1 MLHERENSTGTNRPD
16 ECQMSN
22 FDLEN
27 DSVPQLIQGMMYAT
41 VEGLVTL
48 GRSGSNSEIDDV
60 VAELEGLTE
69 ADQQLLTANK
79 KDTKFNYYM
88 AWARTHLRKAGVIK
102 SQGRGLWAFQGD
114 TSIPASKEECIAIY
128 QANELA
134 RRAKPQ
140 SRDDESVDDL
150 VKDESSKLGWQ
161 GELIEVL
168 KQMPPDAFERLA
180 QRVLRESGFSRVK
193 VLGKTNDGGLDGVG
207 VLRVNLLSFHV
218 YFQCK
223 RYQGSVGS
231 KEIRDFRGALEG
243 RATQGLFITTG
254 TFTSEAQ
261 REATRDGARPI
272 ELIDGD
278 SLCELLEELQLG
290 VKTSEKIVKEM
301 TIHPEFFEE
310 L

>member
-1 MLHERENSTGTNRPD
+1 
-16 ECQMSN
+16 MSN
-22 FDLEN
+22 FSLHN
-27 DSVPQLIQGMMYAT
+27 DSVPQLIQGMMFAT
-41 VEGLVTL
+41 VIGLEAL
-48 GRSGSNSEIDDV
+48 GRSGSNAEIDDK

-69 ADQQLLTANK
+69 DDQQILMPNGQNAR
-79 KDTKFNYYM
+79 FNYFM
-88 AWARTHLRKAGVIK
+88 AWARTHLKKAGIIE
-102 SQGRGLWAFQGD
+102 SQGRALWAIKSD
-114 TSIPASKEECIAIY
+114 AVLPESREKCIEIY
-128 QANELA
+128 QITEAN
-134 RRAKPQ
+134 RRAQYKK
-140 SRDDESVDDL
+140 SNVNEEVTEDESDDFQEAMDWHGQL
-150 VKDESSKLGWQ
+150 L
-161 GELIEVL
+161 EVL
-168 KQMPPDAFERLA
+168 KAMSPDAFERLA
-180 QRVLRESGFSRVK
+180 QRILRESGFSRVK

-261 REATRDGARPI
+261 KEATRDGARPI

-301 TIHPEFFEE
+301 TINPEFFEE

>member
-1 MLHERENSTGTNRPD
+1 
-16 ECQMSN
+16 MSN
-22 FDLEN
+22 FDLQN
-27 DSVPQLIQGMMYAT
+27 DSVPQLIQGMMFAT
-41 VEGLVTL
+41 VIGLEAL
-48 GRSGSNSEIDDV
+48 GRSGSNAEIDDK

-69 ADQQLLTANK
+69 DDQQILMPNGRNTR
-79 KDTKFNYYM
+79 FNYFM
-88 AWARTHLRKAGVIK
+88 AWARTHLKKAGIIE
-102 SQGRGLWAFQGD
+102 SQGRALWAIKND
-114 TSIPASKEECIAIY
+114 AVLPESREKCVEIY
-128 QANELA
+128 QITEAN
-134 RRAKPQ
+134 RRAQYKK
-140 SRDDESVDDL
+140 SNVNEEVTEDESDDFQEAMDWHEQL
-150 VKDESSKLGWQ
+150 L
-161 GELIEVL
+161 EVL
-168 KQMPPDAFERLA
+168 KAMSPDAFERLA
-180 QRVLRESGFSRVK
+180 QRILRESGFSRVK

-261 REATRDGARPI
+261 KEATRDGARPI

-301 TIHPEFFEE
+301 TINPEFFEE

>member
-1 MLHERENSTGTNRPD
+1 
-16 ECQMSN
+16 MSN
-22 FDLEN
+22 FDLQN
-27 DSVPQLIQGMMYAT
+27 DSIPQLIQGMMYAT
-41 VEGLVTL
+41 VQGLLAL
-48 GRSGSNSEIDDV
+48 GRSGSNGEIEDA

-69 ADQQLLTANK
+69 ADQQLLTANE

-102 SQGRGLWAFQGD
+102 SQGRGLWAIKGD
-114 TSIPASKEECIAIY
+114 TPLPASKEECVAIY
-128 QANELA
+128 QVNELA

-140 SRDDESVDDL
+140 NRDDEGAVDL
-150 VKDESSKLGWQ
+150 VGEESSELDWQ
-161 GELIEVL
+161 DELIDVL
-168 KQMPPDAFERLA
+168 KKMTPDAFERLA
-180 QRVLRESGFSRVK
+180 QRILRESGFSRVK

-261 REATRDGARPI
+261 KEATRDGAKPI

-290 VKTSEKIVKEM
+290 VKTSERIVKEM
-301 TIHPEFFEE
+301 IINPEFFEE

>member
-1 MLHERENSTGTNRPD
+1 
-16 ECQMSN
+16 MSN
-22 FDLEN
+22 FDLSN
-27 DSVPQLIQGMMYAT
+27 DSVPQLIQGMMFAT
-41 VEGLVTL
+41 VIGLEAL
-48 GRSGSNSEIDDV
+48 GRSGSNAEIDDK
-60 VAELEGLTE
+60 VAEIEGLTE
-69 ADQQLLTANK
+69 DDQQILMPNGQNSR
-79 KDTKFNYYM
+79 FNYFM
-88 AWARTHLRKAGVIK
+88 AWARTHLKKAGIIE
-102 SQGRGLWAFQGD
+102 SQGRALWAIKGD
-114 TSIPASKEECIAIY
+114 AVLPESREKCVEIY
-128 QANELA
+128 QITEAN
-134 RRAKPQ
+134 RRAQYKK
-140 SRDDESVDDL
+140 STVNDEVTEDESDDFQEAMDWHDQL
-150 VKDESSKLGWQ
+150 L
-161 GELIEVL
+161 EVL
-168 KQMPPDAFERLA
+168 KVMPPDAFERLA
-180 QRVLRESGFSRVK
+180 QRILRESGFSRVK

-261 REATRDGARPI
+261 KEATRDGARPI

-278 SLCELLEELQLG
+278 SLCQLLENLQLG
-290 VKTSEKIVKEM
+290 VKTSEKIMKEM

>member
-1 MLHERENSTGTNRPD
+1 MK
-16 ECQMSN
+16 N
-22 FDLEN
+22 FDLPN
-27 DSVPQLIQGMMYAT
+27 DTVPQLIQGMMYAT
-41 VEGLVTL
+41 VIGLEAL
-48 GRSGSNSEIDDV
+48 GRSGSNAEIDDK

-69 ADQQLLTANK
+69 DDQQILMPNGQ
-79 KDTKFNYYM
+79 DSRFNYFM
-88 AWARTHLRKAGVIK
+88 RWARTYLKKAGVIE
-102 SQGRGLWAFQGD
+102 SQGRGLWAIKGEAKLPDSRQ
-114 TSIPASKEECIAIY
+114 SCAELY
-128 QANELA
+128 QATDAA
-134 RRAKPQ
+134 RRAQNKKSSEIEGPD
-140 SRDDESVDDL
+140 STSDDGFTET
-150 VKDESSKLGWQ
+150 ENWQ
-161 GELIEVL
+161 EQLLATL
-168 KQMPPDAFERLA
+168 KAMSPDAFERLA
-180 QRVLRESGFSRVK
+180 QRILRESGFSRVK

-261 REATRDGARPI
+261 KEATRDGARPI

-278 SLCELLEELQLG
+278 SLCELPEELQLG

>member
-1 MLHERENSTGTNRPD
+1 MKFRANSTVETMN
-16 ECQMSN
+16 N
-22 FDLEN
+22 FDLQN
-27 DSVPQLIQGMMYAT
+27 DSVPQLIQGMMFAT
-41 VEGLVTL
+41 VIGLEAL
-48 GRSGSNSEIDDV
+48 GRSGSNAEIDDK

-69 ADQQLLTANK
+69 DDQQILMPNGRNTR
-79 KDTKFNYYM
+79 FNYFM
-88 AWARTHLRKAGVIK
+88 AWARTHLKKAGIIE
-102 SQGRGLWAFQGD
+102 SQGRALWAIKND
-114 TSIPASKEECIAIY
+114 AVLPESREKCVEIY
-128 QANELA
+128 QITEAN
-134 RRAKPQ
+134 RRAQYKK
-140 SRDDESVDDL
+140 SNVNEEVTEDESDDFQEAMDWHEQL
-150 VKDESSKLGWQ
+150 L
-161 GELIEVL
+161 EVL
-168 KQMPPDAFERLA
+168 KAMSPDAFERLA
-180 QRVLRESGFSRVK
+180 QRILRESGFSRVK

-261 REATRDGARPI
+261 KEATRDGARPI

-301 TIHPEFFEE
+301 TINPEFFEE

>member
-1 MLHERENSTGTNRPD
+1 MN
-16 ECQMSN
+16 N
-22 FDLEN
+22 FDLQN
-27 DSVPQLIQGMMYAT
+27 DSVPQLIQGMMFAT
-41 VEGLVTL
+41 VIGLEAL
-48 GRSGSNSEIDDV
+48 GRSGSNAEIDDK

-69 ADQQLLTANK
+69 DHQQVLMPNGQNAR
-79 KDTKFNYYM
+79 FNYFM
-88 AWARTHLRKAGVIK
+88 AWARTHLKKAGIIE
-102 SQGRGLWAFQGD
+102 SQGRALWAIKGD
-114 TSIPASKEECIAIY
+114 AVLPESREKCVEIY
-128 QANELA
+128 QITEAN
-134 RRAKPQ
+134 RRAQYKK
-140 SRDDESVDDL
+140 STVNVEVTEDESDDFQEAMDWHDQL
-150 VKDESSKLGWQ
+150 LK
-161 GELIEVL
+161 VL
-168 KQMPPDAFERLA
+168 KAMPPDAFERLA
-180 QRVLRESGFSRVK
+180 QRILRESGFSRVK

-261 REATRDGARPI
+261 KEATRDGARPI

-290 VKTSEKIVKEM
+290 VRTSEKIVKEM
-301 TIHPEFFEE
+301 TINPEFFEE

>member
-1 MLHERENSTGTNRPD
+1 MKFRANLTVETMN
-16 ECQMSN
+16 N
-22 FDLEN
+22 FDLQN
-27 DSVPQLIQGMMYAT
+27 DSVPQLIQGMMFAT
-41 VEGLVTL
+41 VIGLEAL
-48 GRSGSNSEIDDV
+48 GRSGSNAEIDDK

-69 ADQQLLTANK
+69 DDQQILMPNGRNTR
-79 KDTKFNYYM
+79 FNYFM
-88 AWARTHLRKAGVIK
+88 AWARTHLKKAGIIE
-102 SQGRGLWAFQGD
+102 SQGRALWAIKND
-114 TSIPASKEECIAIY
+114 AVLPESREKCVEIY
-128 QANELA
+128 QITEAN
-134 RRAKPQ
+134 RRAQYKK
-140 SRDDESVDDL
+140 SNVNEEVTEDESDDFQEAMDWHEQL
-150 VKDESSKLGWQ
+150 L
-161 GELIEVL
+161 EVL
-168 KQMPPDAFERLA
+168 KAMSPDAFERLA
-180 QRVLRESGFSRVK
+180 QRILRESGFSRVK

-261 REATRDGARPI
+261 KEATRDGARPI

-301 TIHPEFFEE
+301 TINPEFFEE

>member
-1 MLHERENSTGTNRPD
+1 
-16 ECQMSN
+16 MSN
-22 FDLEN
+22 FDLSN
-27 DSVPQLIQGMMYAT
+27 DSVPQLIQGMMFAT
-41 VEGLVTL
+41 VIGLEAL
-48 GRSGSNSEIDDV
+48 GRSGSNAEIDDK
-60 VAELEGLTE
+60 VAEIEGLTE
-69 ADQQLLTANK
+69 DDQQILMPNGQNAR
-79 KDTKFNYYM
+79 FNYFM
-88 AWARTHLRKAGVIK
+88 AWARTHLKKAGIIE
-102 SQGRGLWAFQGD
+102 SQGRALWAIKGD
-114 TSIPASKEECIAIY
+114 AVLPESREKCVEIY
-128 QANELA
+128 QITEAN
-134 RRAKPQ
+134 RRAQYKK
-140 SRDDESVDDL
+140 STVNDEVTEDESDDFQEAMDWHDQL
-150 VKDESSKLGWQ
+150 L
-161 GELIEVL
+161 EVL
-168 KQMPPDAFERLA
+168 KVMPPDAFERLA
-180 QRVLRESGFSRVK
+180 QRILRESGFSRVK

-261 REATRDGARPI
+261 KEATRDGARPI

-278 SLCELLEELQLG
+278 SLCQLLENLQLG
-290 VKTSEKIVKEM
+290 VKTSEKIMKEM